1 MSVKSKVNNIFKVL
15 KEKNPN
21 PKTELEYSSVF
32 TLLVAVVLSAQ
43 STDKGVNAVTR
54 KLFKEANTPQ
64 KMVELGE
71 KKIKKL
77 ISKIGLFNTKSKNVF
92 LLSKILIEKF
102 KGEVPPDRDSL
113 VKLPGVGRK
122 TANVVLNTFFNKPYI
137 AVDTHLFRLGNR
149 IGIAKG
155 KTTLDVENNYLKII
169 PKWAMKNAHHWLIL
183 HGRYVCKAR
192 NPLCNECGISKF
204 CEFFKK
210 EKIYE

>member
-43 STDKGVNAVTR
+43 STDKGVNSVTR

-102 KGEVPPDRDSL
+102 SGEVPSDRDSL

-155 KTTLDVENNYLKII
+155 KTTLEVENNYLKII

-183 HGRYVCKAR
+183 HGRYICKAR

-204 CEFFKK
+204 CEFSKE

>member
-1 MSVKSKVNNIFKVL
+1 
-15 KEKNPN
+15 
-21 PKTELEYSSVF
+21 
-32 TLLVAVVLSAQ
+32 
-43 STDKGVNAVTR
+43 
-54 KLFKEANTPQ
+54 
-64 KMVELGE
+64 MVELGE
-71 KKIKKL
+71 KKIKKI

-92 LLSKILIEKF
+92 LLSKILLEKF

-149 IGIAKG
+149 IGIARG
-155 KTTLDVENNYLKII
+155 KTTLEVENNYLKII

-183 HGRYVCKAR
+183 HGRYICKAR

>member
-54 KLFKEANTPQ
+54 KLFNEANTPH

-71 KKIKKL
+71 KKIKKI

-92 LLSKILIEKF
+92 LLSKILLEKF

-122 TANVVLNTFFNKPYI
+122 RQMLY
-137 AVDTHLFRLGNR
+137 
-149 IGIAKG
+149 
-155 KTTLDVENNYLKII
+155 
-169 PKWAMKNAHHWLIL
+169 
-183 HGRYVCKAR
+183 
-192 NPLCNECGISKF
+192 
-204 CEFFKK
+204 
-210 EKIYE
+210 

>member
-77 ISKIGLFNTKSKNVF
+77 ISRIGLFNTKSKNVF

-102 KGEVPPDRDSL
+102 SGEVPPDRDCL
-113 VKLPGVGRK
+113 VQLPGVGRK

-192 NPLCNECGISKF
+192 NPLCNECGIRKF

>member
-54 KLFKEANTPQ
+54 KLFNEANTPH

-71 KKIKKL
+71 KKIKKI

-92 LLSKILIEKF
+92 LLSKILLEKF

-149 IGIAKG
+149 IGIARG
-155 KTTLDVENNYLKII
+155 KTTLEVENNYLKII

-183 HGRYVCKAR
+183 HGRYICKAR

-204 CEFFKK
+204 CEFFKE

>member
-1 MSVKSKVNNIFKVL
+1 MNVKNKVNNIFKSL
-15 KEKNPN
+15 KTNNPN

-43 STDKGVNAVTR
+43 STDKGVNAVTK
-54 KLFKEANTPQ
+54 KLFKEANTPE
-64 KMVELGE
+64 KMVNLGE

-77 ISKIGLFNTKSKNVF
+77 ISKIGLFNTKSKNIF

-155 KTTLDVENNYLKII
+155 KTTLEVENNYLKII

-183 HGRYVCKAR
+183 HGRYICKAR

>member
-77 ISKIGLFNTKSKNVF
+77 ISKGFELHKNGD
-92 LLSKILIEKF
+92 F
-102 KGEVPPDRDSL
+102 KGAL
-113 VKLPGVGRK
+113 K
-122 TANVVLNTFFNKPYI
+122 
-137 AVDTHLFRLGNR
+137 
-149 IGIAKG
+149 
-155 KTTLDVENNYLKII
+155 NYLKVD
-169 PKWAMKNAHHWLIL
+169 KSDNANSTLLFLIGNVYL
-183 HGRYVCKAR
+183 Q
-192 NPLCNECGISKF
+192 LNEIDNSINY
-204 CEFFKK
+204 FKK
-210 EKIYE
+210 SNLWITC

>member
-102 KGEVPPDRDSL
+102 SGEVPPDRDCL
-113 VKLPGVGRK
+113 VQLPGVGRK

-192 NPLCNECGISKF
+192 NPLCNECGIRKF

>member
-102 KGEVPPDRDSL
+102 SGEVPPDRDCL
-113 VKLPGVGRK
+113 VQLPGVGRK

-192 NPLCNECGISKF
+192 NPLCNDCGISKF